1 MALVTPIAAV
11 ALGGLDLLLQKIL
24 PYPWANL
31 ANSSAVW
38 AIAAWGLGRWIGSPR
53 WAAAATGAM
62 LLVLAV
68 PSYYLAATIFLND
81 DITMIRQPA
90 ALLWM
95 AFGLVAGILFGFG
108 GSLALSAGRRRIVG
122 VALPGAVLFAEAL
135 ARVATRND
143 ADQRQTAIIEVALG
157 VIIVAALGRTL
168 RGRLLALAA
177 AVPLGLVG
185 FVAFRV
191 GGFR

>member
-1 MALVTPIAAV
+1 VALVTPIAAV

-53 WAAAATGAM
+53 WLAAAGGAT

-81 DITMIRQPA
+81 DITMISQPA

-95 AFGLVAGILFGFG
+95 AFGLLAGVVFGFG
-108 GSLALSAGRRRIVG
+108 GSLALSTGWQRIVG
-122 VALPGAVLFAEAL
+122 IALPGAVLFAEAL
-135 ARVATRND
+135 ARLAARND

-157 VIIVAALGRTL
+157 LLLAATLGRTL

-177 AVPLGLVG
+177 AIPLGAVG
-185 FVAFRV
+185 FVAFQV